1 MVMLVVQTQIFENYG
16 DENDPY
22 WKAKGGCEYKIR
34 NIPLNTDYEEIVSI
48 ANIETDNAFL
58 REYIL
63 GWTVENDDYLS
74 WFEKSQLEH
83 DGSITYPEPSVEYA
97 DLIDERTV
105 A

>member
-1 MVMLVVQTQIFENYG
+1 MAMLVIQTQIFENYG
-16 DENDPY
+16 DESDPY
-22 WKAKGGCEYKIR
+22 WKAKGGCDYKIR

-58 REYIL
+58 QEYIL
-63 GWTVENDDYLS
+63 GWTIENDDYLS
-74 WFEKSQLEH
+74 WFEKSQLEY

>member
-1 MVMLVVQTQIFENYG
+1 MAMLVIQTQIFENYG
-16 DENDPY
+16 EENDPY

-34 NIPLNTDYEEIVSI
+34 NIPLNTDYEEIISI
-48 ANIETDNAFL
+48 ANIETNNAFVQ
-58 REYIL
+58 EYIL
-63 GWTVENDDYLS
+63 GWTIENDDYLS

>member
-1 MVMLVVQTQIFENYG
+1 MAMLVIQTQVYENYG
-16 DENDPY
+16 DETKPY
-22 WKAKGGCEYKIR
+22 WKAKGGSEYKIR

-48 ANIETDNAFL
+48 ANLETDNAFL

-63 GWTVENDDYLS
+63 GWTIENDDYLS
-74 WFEKSQLEH
+74 WFEKSQLEY

>member
-1 MVMLVVQTQIFENYG
+1 MAMLVIQTQIFENYG
-16 DENDPY
+16 EENDPY

-34 NIPLNTDYEEIVSI
+34 NIPLNTDYEEIISI
-48 ANIETDNAFL
+48 ANIETNNAFL
-58 REYIL
+58 QEYIL
-63 GWTVENDDYLS
+63 GWTIENDDYLS

>member
-1 MVMLVVQTQIFENYG
+1 MAMIVIQTQIFENYG
-16 DENDPY
+16 EENDPY

-34 NIPLNTDYEEIVSI
+34 NIPLNTDYEEIISI
-48 ANIETDNAFL
+48 ANIETNNAFL
-58 REYIL
+58 QEYIL
-63 GWTVENDDYLS
+63 
-74 WFEKSQLEH
+74 KSQLEY